1 MEDFAPLIRQE
12 MKQFAVRYFKDE
24 KLLYY
29 ANLFM
34 ERKFTEPMKFGPL
47 TVLHY
52 RLFGGTS
59 PEAACRA
66 GASVELFILA
76 SDILDDL
83 QDQDAPHQP
92 WSQAPLPI
100 ALHLAT
106 VLMTLSQQAMTEC
119 GLDSGTVLPV
129 IDMMNKQLLIAANG
143 QMADLGNLAADEAS
157 YIDIVRNKSAALLVL
172 ACMTGVMLTGREW
185 HAGVA
190 EYAEQLG
197 IAAQIENDRR
207 DLLRW
212 DEKNDF
218 LQRKK
223 TLLTLFLLEDLG
235 EGDSWV
241 ADYYAGKFNESDVL
255 GMQAEFEQLCER
267 SGTMLYGS
275 AMFSLYFNRFQE
287 LLGGIPETAGKIDEI
302 MAIVSGKIANAGIPQ

>member
-12 MKQFAVRYFKDE
+12 MKQFAGRYFKDE
-24 KLLYY
+24 QLLYY

-47 TVLHY
+47 AVLHY

-59 PEAACRA
+59 EAVYRA

-100 ALHLAT
+100 ALHLAS
-106 VLMTLSQQAMTEC
+106 VFMTLSQQAMTEC
-119 GLDSGTVLPV
+119 GLEAVTVLRV
-129 IDMMNKQLLIAANG
+129 IDMMNKQLLVAANG
-143 QMADLGNLAADEAS
+143 QMADLANLATDEAS
-157 YIDIVRNKSAALLVL
+157 YLDIVRSKSAALLVL

-235 EGDSWV
+235 DEDRWV
-241 ADYYAGKFNESDVL
+241 AEYYAGRLGEAEAL
-255 GMQAEFEQLCER
+255 GMEAEFEQLCER
-267 SGTMLYGS
+267 SGTLLYGS

-287 LLGGIPETAGKIDEI
+287 LLGGIPETSGKIEEI
-302 MAIVSGKIANAGIPQ
+302 MAIVSGKIANTGIPQ